1 MLHSLSIRD
10 LAVVGKVDLSIASG
24 MSVITGETGAGK
36 SILVDALALIAGG
49 RGDSGAVRTG
59 AERTEIAAEFDL
71 SRLPLVQQ
79 WLQDQALDDEHN
91 CLLRRVVRA
100 DGGSRGFIN
109 GRAATLLQLRELAG
123 LLVEIHGH
131 VATLTLNSPPVN
143 ALTRTLNDELTRALD
158 QISEIDDI
166 RAVVLTGAGKV
177 FCAGAD
183 LKGRA
188 EVIKGS
194 GDLPAHS
201 RRTRECFHAIREC
214 AKPVV
219 IAINGA
225 ALGSGV
231 AMAASADIL
240 VASTATR
247 LGLPEVDVGLLG
259 GCRHAMRLFSHSRLR
274 RMALT
279 GMRVDGP
286 ELYRLGIVEACVAP
300 EDLMATAMEI
310 AQTIASKSPVSTRM
324 GKHTLNVIEDMSL
337 RDGYRY
343 EQDMTAQIAKTDDA
357 KEAQAAFREKRAPV
371 FTGR

>member
-1 MLHSLSIRD
+1 MND
-10 LAVVGKVDLSIASG
+10 LTQLKVRIEDL
-24 MSVITGETGAGK
+24 
-36 SILVDALALIAGG
+36 
-49 RGDSGAVRTG
+49 
-59 AERTEIAAEFDL
+59 
-71 SRLPLVQQ
+71 
-79 WLQDQALDDEHN
+79 
-91 CLLRRVVRA
+91 
-100 DGGSRGFIN
+100 
-109 GRAATLLQLRELAG
+109 
-123 LLVEIHGH
+123 
-131 VATLTLNSPPVN
+131 VATLTMNAPPVN
-143 ALTRTLNDELTRALD
+143 ALTRTLNDELTLALD
-158 QISEIDDI
+158 RISEMDEV

-188 EVIKGS
+188 SVIKGP

-219 IAINGA
+219 VAINGA
-225 ALGSGV
+225 ALGSGL
-231 AMAASADIL
+231 AM
-240 VASTATR
+240 VASSDVLIASEKAS

-279 GMRVDGP
+279 GMRVDGA
-286 ELYRLGIVEACVAP
+286 ELYRLGVVEACVPP
-300 EDLMATAMEI
+300 EELMPKALEI
-310 AQTIASKSPVSTRM
+310 ARFIASKSPVSTRM

-343 EQDMTAQIAKTDDA
+343 EQDMTAQIGKTDDA
-357 KEAQAAFREKRAPV
+357 REAQRAFAEKRAPV

>member
-1 MLHSLSIRD
+1 MDD
-10 LAVVGKVDLSIASG
+10 L
-24 MSVITGETGAGK
+24 TQ
-36 SILVDALALIAGG
+36 LIY
-49 RGDSGAVRTG
+49 
-59 AERTEIAAEFDL
+59 
-71 SRLPLVQQ
+71 
-79 WLQDQALDDEHN
+79 
-91 CLLRRVVRA
+91 
-100 DGGSRGFIN
+100 
-109 GRAATLLQLRELAG
+109 ELN
-123 LLVEIHGH
+123 GH
-131 VATLTLNSPPVN
+131 VATLTTNSPPVN
-143 ALTRTLNDELTRALD
+143 ALTRTLNDELTLALD
-158 QISEIDDI
+158 RISEMDEV

-188 EVIKGS
+188 SVIKGP

-219 IAINGA
+219 CAINGA

-231 AMAASADIL
+231 AMAASSDIL
-240 VASTATR
+240 VASEKAS

-279 GMRVDGP
+279 GMRVPGA

-300 EDLMATAMEI
+300 EELMATAMEI

-343 EQDMTAQIAKTDDA
+343 EQDMTAQIGKTDDA
-357 KEAQAAFREKRAPV
+357 KEAQRAFAEKRAPV